1 MELVG
6 RRPKERWKDSF
17 SPGPAKVLKL
27 NVEIVHLDVS
37 SIAHVSG
44 IIQVSRHGMPGPTA
58 RRTSGGSAV
67 RVDVRVWS
75 GVLAVAILA
84 EA

>member
-1 MELVG
+1 MFI
-6 RRPKERWKDSF
+6 RPHPYTCLGIEWASYKCHVTD
-17 SPGPAKVLKL
+17 
-27 NVEIVHLDVS
+27 
-37 SIAHVSG
+37 IAGAH
-44 IIQVSRHGMPGPTA
+44 
-58 RRTSGGSAV
+58 RTTGGSAV